1 MIARLAELREFD
13 ELAQH
18 FNALREEEVQRLARK
33 TFANPEG
40 HDRIEWERLRARWDA
55 IDSLLALP
63 AKERKKLREETA

>member
-40 HDRIEWERLRARWDA
+40 HDRIEWECLRARWDA

-63 AKERKKLREETA
+63 AKERQKLQEENA